1 MLLTG
6 SRRQKSQ
13 TLIQSLLLTGGGILS
28 DGLATTQ
35 TKGKVEKMSRV
46 QAWLMSL
53 QQTLYFQA
61 RLPTAAVI
69 LRSIFKKQENT

>member
-1 MLLTG
+1 MDW
-6 SRRQKSQ
+6 QQHKPE
-13 TLIQSLLLTGGGILS
+13 
-28 DGLATTQ
+28 
-35 TKGKVEKMSRV
+35 EKWKKTSRV